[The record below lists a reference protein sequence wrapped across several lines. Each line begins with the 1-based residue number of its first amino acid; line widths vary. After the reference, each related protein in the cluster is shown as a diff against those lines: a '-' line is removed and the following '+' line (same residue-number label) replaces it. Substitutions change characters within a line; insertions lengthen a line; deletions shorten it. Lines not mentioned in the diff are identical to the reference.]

1 MENANRTSY
10 VSEKE
15 NVVRESSLNV
25 KPFRYISETYN
36 HDSETTESS
45 EGGSSN
51 SSIDQENMNQK
62 AGEMQHR
69 KSSAVKRNTV
79 DLNTGYLKKISY
91 TILIKRSKR
100 ITLFWVL
107 MITSLFLNTDH
118 GTIPAAIEE
127 IENDLHIK
135 KTLVGTFG
143 SLVYMGTAVG
153 AMFLS
158 FFINKI
164 NRKYMIAISFFLS
177 GILIFSFTLANSLW
191 FLFINR
197 FLVGFAQALI
207 SIYIPV
213 WIDQYS
219 PNKFKTIFMAV
230 FNISSAVGVML
241 GYLLTMLIKNKYN
254 VRLKFNKI
262 IYISGMSA
270 L

>member
-1 MENANRTSY
+1 MDNINSGLY

-15 NVVRESSLNV
+15 NVVRESSINV
-25 KPFRYISETYN
+25 KPFKYISETYN

-51 SSIDQENMNQK
+51 SGSIDQDNNNY
-62 AGEMQHR
+62 GTNNR
-69 KSSAVKRNTV
+69 KPSIKNRNTV
-79 DLNTGYLKKISY
+79 DISTGYLKKISY
-91 TILIKRSKR
+91 KVKINRKKRVL
-100 ITLFWVL
+100 LFWVL

-127 IENDLHIK
+127 IEKDLKID

-164 NRKYMIAISFFLS
+164 NRKYMVAISFCLS
-177 GILIFSFTLANSLW
+177 GILIFSFTLAKSLW
-191 FLFINR
+191 FLFVNR
-197 FLVGFAQALI
+197 FLVGFSQSLI

-219 PNKFKTIFMAV
+219 PIKFKTIFMAV

-254 VRLKFNKI
+254 VRIYVFN
-262 IYISGMSA
+262 YF
-270 L
+270 LVEC